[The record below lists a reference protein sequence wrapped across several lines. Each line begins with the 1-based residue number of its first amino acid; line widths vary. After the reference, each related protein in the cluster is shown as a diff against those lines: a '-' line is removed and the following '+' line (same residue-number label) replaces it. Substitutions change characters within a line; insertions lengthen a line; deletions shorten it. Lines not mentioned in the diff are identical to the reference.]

1 MSLGIFWPLATVDG
15 IAFYFLAS
23 SWWTDPCPYCADAV
37 DAKNVY
43 ISWFQLSA
51 RWTGKGIC
59 SMSGANQRTDV
70 EYQHTPQLSHFQID
84 CKMHKRWLHVGEHGS
99 KERRQETCSFLLL
112 ECPNGCHGSH
122 LRDSLERHLEICPQ
136 KKVPCEHCT
145 AKVERHMLD
154 QHEPTCQE
162 KPRPCPLNCGH
173 NLPRSVIIQLSPWID
188 SWNFVIILVK
198 KREWK
203 KINQ

>member
-1 MSLGIFWPLATVDG
+1 MESR
-15 IAFYFLAS
+15 S
-23 SWWTDPCPYCADAV
+23 
-37 DAKNVY
+37 
-43 ISWFQLSA
+43 ISWQGADEQTRVLTVQTQWMPRTYTSA
-51 RWTGKGIC
+51 DFNPVRRWTGKGIF

-154 QHEPTCQE
+154 QHEPTYQE